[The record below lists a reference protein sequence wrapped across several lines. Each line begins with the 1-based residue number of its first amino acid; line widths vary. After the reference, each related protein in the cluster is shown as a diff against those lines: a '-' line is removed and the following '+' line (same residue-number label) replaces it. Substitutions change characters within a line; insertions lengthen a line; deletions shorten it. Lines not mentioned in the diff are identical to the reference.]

1 MQGALG
7 GSVDIANP
15 DGNLRSIYYARYVD
29 WFFTTPLIL
38 LDVILMGN
46 VALGATLWYDPEPSF
61 RCTHSCLSIVAFLPL
76 PPLPRTASIV
86 AFSRQRCLLSPF
98 MVDFL
103 SVMPDSCWS

>member
-7 GSVDIANP
+7 GSANIANP

-46 VALGATLWYDPEPSF
+46 VALGATLWYHPQPSPWMH
-61 RCTHSCLSIVAFLPL
+61 TIALSLMETLPL
-76 PPLPRTASIV
+76 PPFSQAYSV
-86 AFSRQRCLLSPF
+86 ARLQGEVSAGQHSPS
-98 MVDFL
+98 MTT
-103 SVMPDSCWS
+103 S